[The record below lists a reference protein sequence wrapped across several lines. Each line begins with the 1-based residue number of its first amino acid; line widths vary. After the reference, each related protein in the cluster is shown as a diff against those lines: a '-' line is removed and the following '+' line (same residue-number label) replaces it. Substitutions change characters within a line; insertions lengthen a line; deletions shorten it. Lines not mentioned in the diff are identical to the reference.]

1 MPQEELIEEI
11 FKIVKVQMES
21 IMIMKTLKKGI
32 SRDAQEERGQI
43 LSKRVLE
50 EAEVGAMPEDKVG
63 EKWVKVVIMIR

>member
-1 MPQEELIEEI
+1 
-11 FKIVKVQMES
+11 
-21 IMIMKTLKKGI
+21 MIMKTLRKGI